1 MLGNGSSP
9 DGGGHGTGPRG
20 SGCSP
25 KFQEFKEH
33 LDSTLRHRV
42 WILGG
47 PMWSQELNSAMLVDP
62 FQLRIFYDSQLRW
75 FYDGNNRK
83 LRDGGGAVGHIRR
96 CWGVTKQCM
105 ALPWLIVLL
114 LLHLATLWGTAG
126 RNKVGV
132 CSPTELIRMGILCLL
147 MERCWEPPLP
157 GVSDKPPVK
166 ATCMLVQCKEQLFR
180 AASCASF

>member
-20 SGCSP
+20 SGYSP

-62 FQLRIFYDSQLRW
+62 FQLRIFYDSQLR
-75 FYDGNNRK
+75 
-83 LRDGGGAVGHIRR
+83 
-96 CWGVTKQCM
+96 
-105 ALPWLIVLL
+105 
-114 LLHLATLWGTAG
+114 
-126 RNKVGV
+126 
-132 CSPTELIRMGILCLL
+132 
-147 MERCWEPPLP
+147 
-157 GVSDKPPVK
+157 
-166 ATCMLVQCKEQLFR
+166 
-180 AASCASF
+180 